1 MPEDALARLIIE
13 NALAYAIF
21 TLDFEGRIMS
31 WSPGAERVVGYSAA
45 EAVGMNFTEIF
56 LPSDRSAQLDRVEL
70 QRAINEGRAEDTR
83 WHRRK
88 GGDLFWANGVTAR
101 IEGADALLKVMRDET
116 RSKLAED
123 QRVLLLNELNHR
135 LKNTLATVQSI
146 VDQTLRGADVAA
158 PVRQDLTERLM
169 ALSEAHN
176 LLVRENWAS
185 ADLATIVGGIVRP
198 HQSGAPRFRV
208 EGPPVRLNPHQA
220 VSMSLALHELTT
232 NAIKYGAL
240 STAEGQVSLSWNLAH
255 EADGRRGMTLLW
267 EESGGPPVA
276 RPRRRGFGVRLID
289 RTFAQSGG
297 RARLEFKPLGL
308 RCVVT
313 LPLSSPEELPQLD
326 VTTDP
331 SRIHHSSP

>member
-56 LPSDRSAQLDRVEL
+56 LPSDRSAQLDRLEL

-116 RSKLAED
+116 RTKLAED

-135 LKNTLATVQSI
+135 LKNTLAIVQSI
-146 VDQTLRGADVAA
+146 VDQTLRGAGVEA
-158 PVRQDLTERLM
+158 PVRQTLTERLM

-185 ADLATIVGGIVRP
+185 ADLTTIAEGIARPYQDGG
-198 HQSGAPRFRV
+198 PRFHL

-220 VSMSLALHELTT
+220 VSMSLALHELAT

-240 STAEGQVSLSWNLAH
+240 STIEGHVSLNWNLAY
-255 EADGRRGMTLLW
+255 EADGHRSMSLLW
-267 EESGGPPVA
+267 EESGGPQVTK
-276 RPRRRGFGVRLID
+276 PRRRGFGTRLID

-297 RARLEFKPLGL
+297 RARLEFNPQGL

-313 LPLSSPEELPQLD
+313 LPLSAPEELPQLD

-331 SRIHHSSP
+331 SRVRKPAP